1 MLSGVSAVAPIEP
14 ATGSGF
20 ADGKVFPAPCD
31 NELPPAPPVLPLL
44 PVCGELLPPAFL
56 SSPSATFGSV
66 TFGGLSPPLPS
77 ICGPPLL
84 PPSVA
89 VAGPAP
95 LGAVPGPVAAVL
107 PPAPSFFRA
116 GRICRHR
123 RLGICI
129 RRLGVETGKQRTV
142 SLRIDCRRL
151 SRSTLFSPDICP
163 APPLAAGVVGAGA
176 LTSRAPRIAIGLR
189 HVGQHTQPAALLG

>member
-31 NELPPAPPVLPLL
+31 NALPPAPPALPLL

-77 ICGPPLL
+77 ICGPPL
-84 PPSVA
+84 
-89 VAGPAP
+89 
-95 LGAVPGPVAAVL
+95 
-107 PPAPSFFRA
+107 
-116 GRICRHR
+116 
-123 RLGICI
+123 
-129 RRLGVETGKQRTV
+129 
-142 SLRIDCRRL
+142 
-151 SRSTLFSPDICP
+151 
-163 APPLAAGVVGAGA
+163 
-176 LTSRAPRIAIGLR
+176 
-189 HVGQHTQPAALLG
+189 